1 MELKKLFEQTFP
13 DYYNVNSKKETHV
26 YLSTVK
32 HVLSNT
38 VDRVE
43 KLRIENITDGNI
55 EIAEG
60 IELAKREMSCMTVEI
75 LSKQLQK

>member
-1 MELKKLFEQTFP
+1 MELKKLFQETFP
-13 DYYNVNSKKETHV
+13 AYYNVNTEKETHI

-32 HVLSNT
+32 DVLNNT

-43 KLRIENITDGNI
+43 KLRIQNITDGNI

-75 LSKQLQK
+75 LSKQLKK

>member
-1 MELKKLFEQTFP
+1 MELKKLFQETFP
-13 DYYNVNSKKETHV
+13 AYYNVNSEKETHI

-32 HVLSNT
+32 DVLNNT

-43 KLRIENITDGNI
+43 KLRIQNITDGNI

-60 IELAKREMSCMTVEI
+60 IELAKREMSCMTIEI
-75 LSKQLQK
+75 LSKQLKK